1 MPHQCT
7 TCGRSFED
15 GSKEMLS
22 GCPDCGGNK
31 FQFQP
36 AGAVGEGP
44 GGKNGGGASAA
55 TARKK
60 TPESVRSDAA
70 DTPKT
75 NSTNAPKRGA
85 TNASKPGT
93 TGASETEG
101 DDRASAVNR
110 AASTVR
116 DWVGN
121 RSDDSPENGGAGSTR
136 NDASAGTAETAG
148 TAKTDGTTD
157 TAGTSRSPETR
168 RNVPNSEDSAQ
179 ASARSDVV
187 SESELPDE
195 PPQSTAPADSA
206 TDLHSTAD
214 PTTDSHSTADPATD
228 SHSTAD
234 PAPPNDSDADANV
247 VDAPDDKSP
256 GLKELR
262 EELNSQFESIRIE
275 EPGQYE
281 LNLMELY
288 EREEYIISLQEDGKY
303 IIEVPDAWDANDR

>member
-110 AASTVR
+110 AASAVR

-136 NDASAGTAETAG
+136 NDAPARTAETAG
-148 TAKTDGTTD
+148 TAKTDGTAD

-195 PPQSTAPADSA
+195 PPQSTAPADS
-206 TDLHSTAD
+206 
-214 PTTDSHSTADPATD
+214 ATD

>member
-44 GGKNGGGASAA
+44 GGKNGRGASAA

-70 DTPKT
+70 DTPET
-75 NSTNAPKRGA
+75 DATNAPERA

-93 TGASETEG
+93 ASASETEG

-121 RSDDSPENGGAGSTR
+121 RSDDSPENGGTGSTR
-136 NDASAGTAETAG
+136 NDAPAGTAETAG
-148 TAKTDGTTD
+148 TAKTARTAD

-206 TDLHSTAD
+206 IGSD
-214 PTTDSHSTADPATD
+214 STADPATD

-234 PAPPNDSDADANV
+234 PTPPNDSDADANV

>member
-36 AGAVGEGP
+36 AGAVDESAGRKTNSGA
-44 GGKNGGGASAA
+44 ASAA

-60 TPESVRSDAA
+60 TPESVRSDAT
-70 DTPKT
+70 DTPET
-75 NSTNAPKRGA
+75 
-85 TNASKPGT
+85 GT
-93 TGASETEG
+93 TDALETEG
-101 DDRASAVNR
+101 DGRASAVNR

-116 DWVGN
+116 DWVGKRN
-121 RSDDSPENGGAGSTR
+121 DDSPENGATGSTR
-136 NDASAGTAETAG
+136 NDAPSETRDTVRTTETAG
-148 TAKTDGTTD
+148 TAGSPKTSEN
-157 TAGTSRSPETR
+157 A
-168 RNVPNSEDSAQ
+168 VPKSEDSAQ

-187 SESELPDE
+187 SKSELPDE
-195 PPQSTAPADSA
+195 PSQSTATAGPATGSN
-206 TDLHSTAD
+206 STAHPD
-214 PTTDSHSTADPATD
+214 PTDGSDP
-228 SHSTAD
+228 
-234 PAPPNDSDADANV
+234 DANV
-247 VDAPDDKSP
+247 VDAPDEKSP
-256 GLKELR
+256 DLKELR

-303 IIEVPDAWDANDR
+303 IIEVPDAWDATDR